1 MVILNSNETEN
12 PLSKVWQYFLR
23 QFNFALDIGKIL
35 LPFGIIAFDNLHYL
49 DNIKEATWPEPIKSF
64 VVYSAIAI
72 LFTAPVKVINRISQI
87 GLDAYKLEEAQK
99 AQEQEV
105 EKERAELQKIDDDYY
120 SQDKIIT
127 AGVIRSFKMALTLL
141 PYPLLVY
148 TINWF
153 FKNEG
158 YGSNYLMSI
167 SFMYVLMAM
176 FNYVWGI
183 VSKDLVIRSPN
194 R

>member
-1 MVILNSNETEN
+1 
-12 PLSKVWQYFLR
+12 
-23 QFNFALDIGKIL
+23 
-35 LPFGIIAFDNLHYL
+35 
-49 DNIKEATWPEPIKSF
+49 KEATWPEPIKSF